1 MIYKANKECVWLL
14 CRNEKFHPTQTI
26 FTFQVIRSQVTS
38 HITLDLHFISDLLVN
53 MRSHLGTQALIIL
66 VKPLTQAF
74 TLLYLGYLTT
84 QLLRNTRFCHVFLVI
99 TRALFRC
106 GSAAANHSAAF
117 QTWRA
122 KPRGTEPPPIAL
134 FCICARARARS
145 LAPSRSV

>member
-1 MIYKANKECVWLL
+1 M
-14 CRNEKFHPTQTI
+14 
-26 FTFQVIRSQVTS
+26 
-38 HITLDLHFISDLLVN
+38 
-53 MRSHLGTQALIIL
+53 
-66 VKPLTQAF
+66 
-74 TLLYLGYLTT
+74 
-84 QLLRNTRFCHVFLVI
+84 FLVI

-145 LAPSRSV
+145 LPRAQFDTYRHRLLLQTSSFTIQRTPVQVLQPDFQVSSSAPSDPLRLLLGSFWRSLQFRLYRAPYISFFIVLSRLVLCSPR